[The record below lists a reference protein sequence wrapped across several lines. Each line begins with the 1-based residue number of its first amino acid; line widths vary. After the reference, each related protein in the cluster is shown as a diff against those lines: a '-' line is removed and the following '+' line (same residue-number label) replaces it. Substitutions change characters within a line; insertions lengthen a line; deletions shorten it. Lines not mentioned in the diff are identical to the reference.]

1 MSKHGETTQNPAIE
15 GRAARLNA
23 AAASAIGSV
32 GAQGLTTSELA
43 TGRNNATKAPGMPP
57 KEGLTEAQLRTGR
70 T

>member
-1 MSKHGETTQNPAIE
+1 MTVSQNPNVE
-15 GRAARLNA
+15 GRAARQSA

-32 GAQGLTTSELA
+32 GAQGVTTSEMA
-43 TGRNNATKAPGMPP
+43 EGRKNATKAPGNPP